1 MQFSPAFQRATFLR
15 RYKRFLADVRLD
27 TGEEVTIHC
36 PNTGS
41 MRECLHEGS
50 DCWFSV
56 SDNPKRKYARTWE
69 IATTPSGHLAG
80 INSAR
85 ANALVVEAIKAGVIK
100 ELEGYAELK
109 TEVRYGEERSR
120 IDVLLTGHSV
130 DLRECYVEVKSVTLL
145 EVINGRAQGCFP
157 DSVSARGS
165 KHLREL
171 AAMVQLGHRA
181 VLLYCVQHSGIDSVM
196 AAAHIDPEYAQ
207 TLSWALDQ
215 GVEVLAYGADISAG
229 EIRVNRPMPVK
240 SSPVS
245 SHDTQDS

>member
-1 MQFSPAFQRATFLR
+1 MQFSPVFQRATFLR

-41 MRECLHEGS
+41 MRECMQEGS

-56 SDNPKRKYARTWE
+56 SDNPKRKYSRTWE

-85 ANALVVEAIKAGVIK
+85 ANALVVEAIELGVIA
-100 ELEGYAELK
+100 ELAGYADLQ
-109 TEVRYGEERSR
+109 TEVRYGAERSR
-120 IDVLLTGHSV
+120 IDVLLTAHDV
-130 DLRECYVEVKSVTLL
+130 DQRDCYVEVKSVTLL
-145 EVINGRAQGCFP
+145 DTIDGRAQGCFP

-181 VLLYCVQHSGIDSVM
+181 VLLFCVQHSGIESVM
-196 AAAHIDPEYAQ
+196 AAGHIDPDYAR
-207 TLSWALDQ
+207 TLSWAIEQ
-215 GVEVLAYGADISAG
+215 GVEVLAYQADMGAG
-229 EIRVNRPMPVK
+229 EIRVSRSIPVK
-240 SSPVS
+240 PCPALAEGEA
-245 SHDTQDS
+245 